1 MILTLPTLLTNASK
15 QLFTEFTSEGPAT
28 TPLPF
33 PQPLRDSKS
42 RVHWSKIYYQA
53 TCASDP
59 ESCSFK
65 WWESLLSAELQTSWT
80 PCRMLKLNEQKLC
93 TGGGAPWHP
102 GDGEQHSPAQN
113 ELEPP
118 DFWQELNC
126 LASSIQPWGNAQKLP
141 PLHRKPQNPI
151 LHGLCIHTR
160 PGMGH
165 TPFLCWTF
173 QLLCVWK
180 LLDSLQTADPRCCQ
194 RVWWGGV
201 LPKTKTL
208 EELNV
213 SYCTCTLVI
222 EKKKAVWSY

>member
-1 MILTLPTLLTNASK
+1 MSSHNASSLPTA
-15 QLFTEFTSEGPAT
+15 SEGQQKQGT
-28 TPLPF
+28 LVKDLLPGYMCF
-33 PQPLRDSKS
+33 WS
-42 RVHWSKIYYQA
+42 RV
-53 TCASDP
+53 
-59 ESCSFK
+59 
-65 WWESLLSAELQTSWT
+65 LLIQVVRVPSVSWT
-80 PCRMLKLNEQKLC
+80 PNIVDTLPDAKIKWAE
-93 TGGGAPWHP
+93 TGHGGGAPWHP

-173 QLLCVWK
+173 QLLCVWE
-180 LLDSLQTADPRCCQ
+180 LLDCLQTADPRCCQ